1 MGNVF
6 KFKPRFNIKELFG
19 KGIGSVIDKV
29 PASMQLPLLKFMKK
43 VHPVYAD
50 RLIYD
55 MANEYFTKDSIH
67 RRMYESLGDSH
78 YEIKKTKAER
88 ELSRWIFANVDH
100 AAGREDVKIGWPK
113 LLDFTIRE
121 GNRKKPFNFIRA
133 FDEDFLKYKETDEFK
148 YDMALQDQK
157 LQKELSDNILSKERH
172 DKKMEMKK
180 LEEEIDNILEFKK
193 PEKNTGGL
201 ISLIS

>member
-55 MANEYFTKDSIH
+55 MANSYWTRDSIYNK
-67 RRMYESLGDSH
+67 MGV
-78 YEIKKTKAER
+78 KKNKAER
-88 ELSRWIFANVDH
+88 ELSKWIFANVDH
-100 AAGREDVKIGWPK
+100 AAGRENVSIGWPK

-121 GNRKKPFNFIRA
+121 GNRKKPPNFIRA

-148 YDMALQDQK
+148 YDMALQDQIREKEAK
-157 LQKELSDNILSKERH
+157 L
-172 DKKMEMKK
+172 K

-193 PEKNTGGL
+193 PEKNMGGL

>member
-1 MGNVF
+1 MAKKFPF
-6 KFKPRFNIKELFG
+6 KLRLGERFG
-19 KGIGSVIDKV
+19 KGLGSVIDKV
-29 PASMQLPLLKFMKK
+29 PASIQLPLLKFMKK

-55 MANEYFTKDSIH
+55 MANSYFTRDSIYNK
-67 RRMYESLGDSH
+67 MGV
-78 YEIKKTKAER
+78 KKNKAER
-88 ELSRWIFANVDH
+88 ELSKWIFANVDH
-100 AAGREDVKIGWPK
+100 AAGRENVSIGWPK

-121 GNRKKPFNFIRA
+121 GNRKKPPNFIRA

-157 LQKELSDNILSKERH
+157 RELK
-172 DKKMEMKK
+172 
-180 LEEEIDNILEFKK
+180 EEEILADILEFKK
-193 PEKNTGGL
+193 PEKYRGGL

>member
-55 MANEYFTKDSIH
+55 MANSYWTRDSIYNK
-67 RRMYESLGDSH
+67 MGV
-78 YEIKKTKAER
+78 KKNKAER
-88 ELSRWIFANVDH
+88 ELSKWIFANVDH
-100 AAGREDVKIGWPK
+100 AAGREDVTFHWPK

-121 GNRKKPFNFIRA
+121 GNRKKPPNFISA

-148 YDMALQDQK
+148 YDMALQDQIREKETK
-157 LQKELSDNILSKERH
+157 LN
-172 DKKMEMKK
+172 

-193 PEKNTGGL
+193 PEKNMGGL

>member
-19 KGIGSVIDKV
+19 KGIGSVIDQV
-29 PASMQLPLLKFMKK
+29 PASIQLPLLKFMKK

-55 MANEYFTKDSIH
+55 MANSYFTRDSIYNKMGVK
-67 RRMYESLGDSH
+67 RN
-78 YEIKKTKAER
+78 KAER
-88 ELSRWIFANVDH
+88 ELSKWIFANVDH
-100 AAGREDVKIGWPK
+100 AAGRENVSIGWPK

-121 GNRKKPFNFIRA
+121 GNRKKPPNFIRA

-148 YDMALQDQK
+148 YDMALQDQIREKEAK
-157 LQKELSDNILSKERH
+157 L
-172 DKKMEMKK
+172 K

-193 PEKNTGGL
+193 PEKNMGGL

>member
-55 MANEYFTKDSIH
+55 MANSYWVKDSVYNK
-67 RRMYESLGDSH
+67 MGV
-78 YEIKKTKAER
+78 KKNKAER
-88 ELSRWIFANVDH
+88 ELSKWIFANVDH

-113 LLDFTIRE
+113 LLEFTIRE
-121 GNRKKPFNFIRA
+121 GYRKKPPNFIRA
-133 FDEDFLKYKETDEFK
+133 FDENFLKYKETDDPDAK
-148 YDMALQDQK
+148 TA
-157 LQKELSDNILSKERH
+157 I
-172 DKKMEMKK
+172 
-180 LEEEIDNILEFKK
+180 
-193 PEKNTGGL
+193 
-201 ISLIS
+201 

>member
-55 MANEYFTKDSIH
+55 MANSYWVKDSVYNK
-67 RRMYESLGDSH
+67 MGV
-78 YEIKKTKAER
+78 KKNKAER
-88 ELSRWIFANVDH
+88 ELSKWIFANVDH

-113 LLDFTIRE
+113 LLDFTIRK
-121 GNRKKPFNFIRA
+121 GNRERPPNFIRA
-133 FDEDFLKYKETDEFK
+133 FDENFLKYKETDEFK

-157 LQKELSDNILSKERH
+157 LKKELSDKQ
-172 DKKMEMKK
+172 K
-180 LEEEIDNILEFKK
+180 LEDEIDI
-193 PEKNTGGL
+193 
-201 ISLIS
+201 

>member
-29 PASMQLPLLKFMKK
+29 PASMQLPLLKIMKK

-55 MANEYFTKDSIH
+55 MANSYWVKDSVYNK
-67 RRMYESLGDSH
+67 MGV
-78 YEIKKTKAER
+78 KKNKAER
-88 ELSRWIFANVDH
+88 ELSKWIFANVDH

-113 LLDFTIRE
+113 LLDFTIRKC
-121 GNRKKPFNFIRA
+121 NREKPPNFIRA

-148 YDMALQDQK
+148 YDMSLQDQK
-157 LQKELSDNILSKERH
+157 LEKELSDKQ
-172 DKKMEMKK
+172 K

-193 PEKNTGGL
+193 PKKNMGGL

>member
-19 KGIGSVIDKV
+19 RGIGSVIDKV
-29 PASMQLPLLKFMKK
+29 PASVQLPLLKFMKK

-55 MANEYFTKDSIH
+55 MANSYWVKDSVYNK
-67 RRMYESLGDSH
+67 MGV
-78 YEIKKTKAER
+78 KKNKAER
-88 ELSRWIFANVDH
+88 ELSKWIFANVDH

-113 LLDFTIRE
+113 LLDFTIRK
-121 GNRKKPFNFIRA
+121 GNRERPPNFIRA

-148 YDMALQDQK
+148 YDMSLQDQK
-157 LQKELSDNILSKERH
+157 LEKELSDKQ
-172 DKKMEMKK
+172 K

-193 PEKNTGGL
+193 PKKNMGGL